1 MKLCPTTRNGNVCAY
16 CPSLSDCLANVV
28 GVEKR
33 VRVVTERK
41 LLGVKVTTKTFI
53 ELNGLSVRL
62 GDLRQALL
70 DHPDDTVIKFSV
82 RSAGG
87 IADWVT
93 MEIQP

>member
-1 MKLCPTTRNGNVCAY
+1 MRRAFVYTRRDDA
-16 CPSLSDCLANVV
+16 
-28 GVEKR
+28 VE
-33 VRVVTERK
+33 
-41 LLGVKVTTKTFI
+41 GDMKVTQKTFI

-82 RSAGG
+82 QSAGG
-87 IADWVT
+87 IADWLT